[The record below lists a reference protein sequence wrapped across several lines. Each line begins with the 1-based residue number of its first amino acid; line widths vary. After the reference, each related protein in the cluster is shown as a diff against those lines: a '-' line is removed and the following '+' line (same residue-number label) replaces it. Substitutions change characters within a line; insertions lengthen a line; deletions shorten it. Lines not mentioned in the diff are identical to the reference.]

1 LPHTSHFAIPGT
13 VNAELMIRLDLA
25 GFEVSTG
32 AACSSGVV
40 EPGPAMVAMGVPR
53 EEAVA
58 SLRVSFGLGNR
69 EAEVDAFLGALTR
82 EVGSLRAMAPGAGR

>member
-1 LPHTSHFAIPGT
+1 
-13 VNAELMIRLDLA
+13 MIRLDLA

-69 EAEVDAFLGALTR
+69 EAEVDAFLGALSR
-82 EVGSLRAMAPGAGR
+82 EAGSLRATAPGAGR